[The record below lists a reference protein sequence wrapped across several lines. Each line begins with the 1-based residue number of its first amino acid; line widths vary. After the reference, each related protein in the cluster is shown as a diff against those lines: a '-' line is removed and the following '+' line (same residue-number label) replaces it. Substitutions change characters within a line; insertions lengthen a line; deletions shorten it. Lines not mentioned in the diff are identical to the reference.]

1 MVTRHIRKTP
11 EKMFC
16 GRATLSLD
24 PSTVRVGPTAATAGG
39 QTCQRCY
46 TGWEANVARRN
57 RLLEAERQAS
67 YVDCQR
73 AGCAVKVA
81 PHDDHYHCPHCDSP
95 RITGP
100 YGHYES
106 GYWRCPWDAQIKK
119 GARR

>member
-11 EKMFC
+11 DKTFC
-16 GRATLSLD
+16 GQPVPDFDETK
-24 PSTVRVGPTAATAGG
+24 TVRVGPGG
-39 QTCQRCY
+39 ATCQACRD
-46 TGWEANVARRN
+46 GWAAQVASRN
-57 RLLEAERQAS
+57 ALLEAERQAS

-73 AGCAVKVA
+73 AGCTVKVA